1 MNETEAA
8 QARPSAH
15 EQVIQMAMAH
25 QASSMVRVAAELHL
39 ADLLTTGPKTAE
51 ELAATTGTH
60 APSLYRFLRTA
71 SCMGLFCEDG
81 ERRFALT
88 AMAEPL
94 RSDIPGSLRTSVLS
108 VTGPLF
114 TRSFEG
120 LLYSVQTGKTAF
132 EKEFGMP
139 IFEWLPKHPDEAAH
153 FSDLM
158 IGFHG
163 PETAAVAEA
172 YDFTGLGTL
181 ADVGGATGN
190 MLTAILAR
198 YPGLCGVLFDLPHN
212 AAAAA
217 EFIAA
222 RGMTDRIRFQTGS
235 FFEEVPTGADAYL
248 MSHIIHDWSEEQCLT
263 ILGNCR
269 RAMKPDGRLLIVEM
283 VIPEGNEFHT
293 GKLTDMIM
301 LTAPG
306 GQERTAAEY
315 SDLLGKAGFRME
327 RVVPTAS
334 AASVV
339 EAFLT

>member
-1 MNETEAA
+1 MHDNRETQAA
-8 QARPSAH
+8 PSAH
-15 EQVIQMAMAH
+15 EQIIQMALAH
-25 QASSMVRVAAELHL
+25 QVSNIIRVAAELKL
-39 ADLLTTGPKTAE
+39 ADLLADGPKTAE
-51 ELAATTGTH
+51 ELAAPTGTH

-71 SCMGLFCEDG
+71 SCMGLFCEDAKH
-81 ERRFALT
+81 RFAATSL
-88 AMAEPL
+88 AEPL
-94 RSDIPGSLRTSVLS
+94 RTDTTGSLRTSVLS
-108 VTGPLF
+108 ITGPMF
-114 TRSFEG
+114 TRSLQG
-120 LLYSVQTGKTAF
+120 LLYSLQTGKSSF

-139 IFEWLPKHPDEAAH
+139 IFDWLPQHPEEAAH

-163 PETAAVAEA
+163 PETGAVAEA

-217 EFIAA
+217 ELIAA
-222 RGMTDRIRFQTGS
+222 RGMTDRIRFQSGS

-269 RAMKPDGRLLIVEM
+269 KAMKPDGRLLIVEM
-283 VIPEGNEFHT
+283 VIPDGNDFHT
-293 GKLTDMIM
+293 GKLGDMIM
-301 LTAPG
+301 LTIPG

-334 AASVV
+334 AASVM
-339 EAFLT
+339 EAFVA